1 MSLSAKVITILCL
14 CRPVCKKGM
23 RARLAISAKVEYN
36 CRVLR
41 LRELIFVLSIAA
53 LLSACGS
60 GSMSNSNASG
70 GNSNKSQTS
79 NAIAVRNDVEELGLR
94 VNVPFETEELVW
106 KEVADGKSLIAI
118 MRFTPEN
125 SAKVVAEAEK
135 IRPATR
141 VDVTSETWFPP
152 ELIAQADMTGDDRLA
167 GSSYAAN
174 SFLLPPFTEGTLVR
188 IDNTDYFI
196 LNATAK

>member
-1 MSLSAKVITILCL
+1 MH
-14 CRPVCKKGM
+14 
-23 RARLAISAKVEYN
+23 ARLAIGAKVEYN
-36 CRVLR
+36 CRMLR
-41 LRELIFVLSIAA
+41 FRELIFVVSIATM
-53 LLSACGS
+53 LSACSS
-60 GSMSNSNASG
+60 GSLTNNSASG
-70 GNSNKSQTS
+70 GNSNTRQAS
-79 NAIAVRNDVEELGLR
+79 NLNSVRNDVEELGLR
-94 VNVPFETEELVW
+94 MNVPFETEELVW
-106 KEVADGKSLIAI
+106 KEGVAGKSLIAI

-174 SFLLPPFTEGTLVR
+174 SFLLPPYTEGTLIRV
-188 IDNTDYFI
+188 DNTDYFI
-196 LNATAK
+196 VNAIVK